1 MQVAAAED
9 ALYIGLTD
17 LTVIRRDVGH
27 AAAQPDVVRLI
38 STQCVC
44 VCVCV
49 CDCVCDSVCV

>member
-1 MQVAAAED
+1 VQVAAAED

-49 CDCVCDSVCV
+49 